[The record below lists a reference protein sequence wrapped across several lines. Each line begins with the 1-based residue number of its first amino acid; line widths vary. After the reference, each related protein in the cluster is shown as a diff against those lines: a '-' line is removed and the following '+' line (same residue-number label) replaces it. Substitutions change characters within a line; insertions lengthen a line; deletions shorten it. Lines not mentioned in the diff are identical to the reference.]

1 MTQSLMIDNQRW
13 QRQKNRRQWSQKF
26 DYHLYEYDHLERN
39 SFLETK
45 FLEMALWMPPMY
57 LRIVRFKFC
66 VSVAFYLLRKWE
78 TYR

>member
-1 MTQSLMIDNQRW
+1 MMTQSLMIDNQRW

-45 FLEMALWMPPMY
+45 FLEMAL
-57 LRIVRFKFC
+57 
-66 VSVAFYLLRKWE
+66 
-78 TYR
+78 